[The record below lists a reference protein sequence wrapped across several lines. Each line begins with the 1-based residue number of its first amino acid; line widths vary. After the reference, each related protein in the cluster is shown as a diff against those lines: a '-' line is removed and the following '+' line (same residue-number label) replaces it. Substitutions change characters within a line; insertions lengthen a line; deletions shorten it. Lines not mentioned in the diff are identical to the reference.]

1 LTWAFVV
8 VEAFYRL
15 RRLFLRLFYRAIF
28 YTDFYTAGWD
38 AL

>member
-15 RRLFLRLFYRAIF
+15 QAIVYRMCYRAIF

>member
-8 VEAFYRL
+8 VRAVFGLRAIVYRV
-15 RRLFLRLFYRAIF
+15 FYRAIF
-28 YTDFYTAGWD
+28 YTAFYTAGWD

>member
-1 LTWAFVV
+1 LTWAFAV
-8 VEAFYRL
+8 VEAFYRD
-15 RRLFLRLFYRAIF
+15 RRMVYRVFYRAIF